1 MSKLDI
7 MSSLTTAF
15 HKTKFQLKK
24 HSPEILITVGV
35 AGTIT
40 STVMACKATT
50 KIDGI
55 LSTTREKVD
64 TIHKGME
71 EGQVSGEEYTQ
82 EDGKKDLTIV
92 YTQTAVKLAKLYAPA
107 AILGAAS
114 LACIISSHNILRTR
128 NVALATAYTALD
140 KGFKQYR
147 GRVVER
153 FGEAV
158 DRELKYNVKSE
169 EIEERTVDE
178 NGNEK
183 VEKKVVKTY
192 IPNDNSVFA
201 KCFDDT
207 CCNWTR
213 DPDMNLFFLKQQ
225 QAYANKCLQERG
237 HLFLNEVYD
246 MLGFQRTKLGNQF
259 GWIYDKE
266 NPMGD
271 NYIDFDIYDLDDE
284 RKRAFVNGYEQSI
297 WLDFNVDGDILSL
310 MP

>member
-15 HKTKFQLKK
+15 HKTKFQIKK
-24 HSPEILITVGV
+24 HSPEILIVAGV

-50 KIDGI
+50 KLDSI
-55 LSTTREKVD
+55 LSKPKEDIDR
-64 TIHKGME
+64 IHKGME
-71 EGQVSGEEYTQ
+71 DGEICGEEYTL

-92 YTQTAVKLAKLYAPA
+92 YTQTAVKVAKLYAPA
-107 AILGAAS
+107 VLLGAAS

-147 GRVVER
+147 GRVVDR

-158 DRELKYNVKSE
+158 DRELQYNVKSE

-192 IPNDNSVFA
+192 TPNDHSVFA
-201 KCFDDT
+201 KCFDET

-213 DPDMNLFFLKQQ
+213 DPDLNLFFVKQQ
-225 QAYANKCLQERG
+225 QSHANKCLQERG

-271 NYIDFDIYDLDDE
+271 NYVDFGIYDLDDE

>member
-1 MSKLDI
+1 MNKLTI
-7 MSSLTTAF
+7 VNRLTGVF
-15 HKTKFQLKK
+15 YKTKLQLQK
-24 HSPEILITVGV
+24 HSPEILIVAGV

-55 LSTTREKVD
+55 LNTTREKVD

-71 EGQVSGEEYTQ
+71 EGQVCGEEYTQ

-107 AILGAAS
+107 VLLGAAS

-158 DRELKYNVKSE
+158 DRELKYNVKTE
-169 EIEERTVDE
+169 EIEERVVDE
-178 NGNEK
+178 NGNETVNK
-183 VEKKVVKTY
+183 TTVKTY
-192 IPNDNSVFA
+192 IPNDKSVFA

-207 CCNWTR
+207 CPNWTR
-213 DPDMNLFFLKQQ
+213 DPDLNLFFLKQQ
-225 QAYANKCLQERG
+225 QSHANKSLQERG

-297 WLDFNVDGDILSL
+297 WLDFNVDGDILTL